1 MNTGHRCIECSR
13 TLWAGQTCDC
23 GGDDE
28 TVAITARGW
37 SVIADEYAKRE
48 QRLRELLGRRAYKKT
63 LDRAVAELL
72 EENAMLYRWN
82 AELRENAP
90 KPAPQPAAP
99 IQLDD
104 SWTART

>member
-13 TLWAGQTCDC
+13 TLWGNQTCDC

-48 QRLRELLGRRAYKKT
+48 QRLRELLGRRVFKKT

-82 AELRENAP
+82 AELREQRQKVEQP
-90 KPAPQPAAP
+90 PAAP
-99 IQLDD
+99 IQLDA
-104 SWTART
+104 SWTSGT